1 MSKLPAPAAGGHMQ
15 ESAGERVWGAA
26 GLGGWG
32 AE

>member
-15 ESAGERVWGAA
+15 ESAGERVWGTAT
-26 GLGGWG
+26 LLG